1 MSVDLLKFA
10 QDNLLLLSVAAV
22 SGGLLVWPTI
32 KGSGGGA
39 SVSTLE
45 AVQMIN
51 HQDAAVIDVRD
62 KEDFDKGH
70 VLNARNV
77 PLAEL
82 EGRLREM
89 EKLKRKP
96 VIVCC
101 DKGSRSDGAVA
112 MLRKAGHE
120 NAVNLSGGLEAWR
133 EAGLPVQ
140 KA

>member
-1 MSVDLLKFA
+1 
-10 QDNLLLLSVAAV
+10 
-22 SGGLLVWPTI
+22 
-32 KGSGGGA
+32 
-39 SVSTLE
+39 
-45 AVQMIN
+45 MIN

-62 KEDFDKGH
+62 KVEFDKGH

-96 VIVCC
+96 LIVCC
-101 DKGSRSDGAVA
+101 DKGSRSGGAVA
-112 MLRKAGHE
+112 TLRKAGHE
-120 NAVNLSGGLEAWR
+120 NAVNLAGGLDAWR